1 MLLNLTLRSKIKIKS
16 KNPNQMP
23 LLQSLEAQIVYKL
36 LQLYLYKRFG
46 GCFLPPVTVKV
57 ANSYSAT
64 EKPALLWAVTFKLYH
79 VAGFKS
85 NTTKLPPA
93 LTLFETNVQS

>member
-1 MLLNLTLRSKIKIKS
+1 
-16 KNPNQMP
+16 MP
-23 LLQSLEAQIVYKL
+23 LLQSLETPIVHKL
-36 LQLYLYKRFG
+36 LQLHLYKRFG

-64 EKPALLWAVTFKLYH
+64 ENPALLWAVTFKLYH

-93 LTLFETNVQS
+93 LTLFETKVQS